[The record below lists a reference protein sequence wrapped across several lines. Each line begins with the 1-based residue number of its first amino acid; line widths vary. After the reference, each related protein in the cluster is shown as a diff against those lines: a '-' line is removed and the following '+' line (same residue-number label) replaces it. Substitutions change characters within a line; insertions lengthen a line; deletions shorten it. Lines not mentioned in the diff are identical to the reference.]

1 VSQAATADVARN
13 DIKILSLVS
22 AGHFCSHFYMLALPA
37 LFIFLN
43 KDMGISFTL
52 LGAMLSARYVA
63 TGMAQV
69 PAGFMVDRYGAKTVL
84 MLGMFVMVAAFAV
97 MAFAPN
103 YWVLVLLVIIGGIGD
118 AVFHPAD
125 YAILN
130 GSVSEAR
137 MGRAFSVHTFS
148 GHLGFSAAPVAITFM
163 STLWDWRTALLV
175 VAGFGFAILVLLL
188 TQWSSLKDDALTPK
202 RRKEKEANGEK
213 EKMGDHARL
222 LFSRPVLVLFAF
234 FAMSTLAGNG
244 LHAFAIPALNALHG
258 TSAIDAGFAVSTY
271 MLVSS
276 FAVLAGGF
284 IADNIQR
291 QDRFAALIYS
301 ISIVTVLLIT
311 YFSVHYALLVFF
323 FGLTGFCHGV
333 IRPARDMMVRE
344 VTPEGSS
351 GKVFGFIFTGQNVGG
366 GIAPIILGF
375 VLDNFPPQY
384 IFFTSII
391 FMALCV
397 GTILLPRGP
406 MTKRRGAATPAE

>member
-1 VSQAATADVARN
+1 MSQAATVDAARN
-13 DIKILSLVS
+13 DMKILGLVS
-22 AGHFCSHFYMLALPA
+22 AGHFCSHFYILALPA

-43 KDMGISFTL
+43 KDLGVSFTL
-52 LGAMLSARYVA
+52 LGAMLSARYVV
-63 TGMAQV
+63 TGMAQI
-69 PAGFMVDRYGAKTVL
+69 PAGFLVDRYGAKRVL
-84 MLGMFVMVAAFAV
+84 MCGMFLMVSAFAL

-103 YWVLVLLVIIGGIGD
+103 YWVLLLLVVLGGIGD

-125 YAILN
+125 YSILN

-137 MGRAFSVHTFS
+137 MGRAFSVHTFA
-148 GHLGFSAAPVAITFM
+148 GHLGFSAAPLAITFF
-163 STLWDWRTALLV
+163 STWWNWRVALLII
-175 VAGFGFAILVLLL
+175 AGFGFTIMAALL
-188 TQWSSLKDDALTPK
+188 TQWSSLKDDILSPKK
-202 RRKEKEANGEK
+202 RRQKEENGEK
-213 EKMGDHARL
+213 EKLRDHTRL

-244 LHAFAIPALNALHG
+244 LSAFAIPALSALHG
-258 TSAIDAGFAVSTY
+258 TSAIDAGVAVSTY

-284 IADNIQR
+284 IADHIQR

-301 ISIVTVLLIT
+301 LSIITVLLIT
-311 YFSVHYALLVFF
+311 FFSVHYVLLVIF
-323 FGLTGFCHGV
+323 FGMTGFFHGV

-366 GIAPIILGF
+366 GIAPVILGF
-375 VLDNFPPQY
+375 VLDHYPPQY
-384 IFFTSII
+384 IFFTSIF

-397 GTILLPRGP
+397 LSILMPRGP
-406 MTKRRGAATPAE
+406 MTKRAASPAE